1 MIRHDYSLQ
10 IFSKLDF
17 LSQSLLKRSSSR
29 TRAKVVPKKK
39 EKQIYY
45 TIKPLICAE
54 HNSKVPN
61 DNEHPKAFGTAQGTM
76 PIYSFCFIEMERVN
90 LIL

>member
-29 TRAKVVPKKK
+29 TRAKVVPKNKK
-39 EKQIYY
+39 GETNLLYY
-45 TIKPLICAE
+45 Q
-54 HNSKVPN
+54 
-61 DNEHPKAFGTAQGTM
+61 AFDM
-76 PIYSFCFIEMERVN
+76 R
-90 LIL
+90 